1 MITYHHVRLKLNE
14 YLRVGTIDVCRHL
27 HGKGSNKN
35 QTSKGPPF
43 YLAQMC
49 IYEYQGLLYMTLSEQ
64 IYKEVS
70 KEAPSCLM
78 KEGREYTIHEL
89 IQLLFHPR
97 GIEHAITS
105 GFPTIEL
112 LKAHA
117 DELHDENV
125 LLFDGGQGNL
135 HLSGGTHLIAG
146 DCLLSIDVERSDA
159 GVTTLVFMHGVKAT
173 VWAGKYATVKVY
185 ADTTCS
191 VDVVN
196 EDDTALVL

>member
-1 MITYHHVRLKLNE
+1 
-14 YLRVGTIDVCRHL
+14 
-27 HGKGSNKN
+27 
-35 QTSKGPPF
+35 
-43 YLAQMC
+43 
-49 IYEYQGLLYMTLSEQ
+49 MTLSEQ

-117 DELHDENV
+117 DEL
-125 LLFDGGQGNL
+125 
-135 HLSGGTHLIAG
+135 
-146 DCLLSIDVERSDA
+146 SIDVERSDA

>member
-1 MITYHHVRLKLNE
+1 
-14 YLRVGTIDVCRHL
+14 
-27 HGKGSNKN
+27 
-35 QTSKGPPF
+35 
-43 YLAQMC
+43 
-49 IYEYQGLLYMTLSEQ
+49 MTLSEK

-78 KEGREYTIHEL
+78 KEGKEYTIHEL
-89 IQLLFHPR
+89 IRLLFHPR
-97 GIEHAITS
+97 GIEHAIAS
-105 GFPTIEL
+105 GFPTFQL

-125 LLFDGGQGNL
+125 LLFSGQQDNL
-135 HLSGGTHLIAG
+135 HFSGDTHLIAG

-173 VWAGKYATVKVY
+173 VWGGKYATVKVY

-191 VDVVN
+191 VDVIN
-196 EDDTALVL
+196 EDNTALIL